1 MKSLRKMDELCH
13 SLSIMQGRLFER
25 SVEKLIPSYFFIKS
39 FMLSEEA
46 RALDDLNLE
55 KAGITEVEIF
65 NSIKTKIDTTRG
77 SLLPYPIM
85 RFIGYF
91 YRSASYIYNVSSKY
105 LYEHIPVKSL
115 ISSYDAL
122 HSLPI
127 EEAIKDMFSIHK
139 IELKTKEEQFSE
151 EYKKNSNRVGVAKRE
166 MNGFELSLEEF
177 NSIPVEKFDN

>member
-25 SVEKLIPSYFFIKS
+25 SVEHLIPSFFFIKS

-46 RALDDLNLE
+46 LAIDDLDLE

-65 NSIKTKIDTTRG
+65 NSINTKIDTKRG
-77 SLLPYPIM
+77 ILLPYPII
-85 RFIGYF
+85 RYIGYF
-91 YRSASYIYNVSSKY
+91 YRSASYLYNLKSKY
-105 LYEHIPVKSL
+105 LFEHIPVKSI

-127 EEAIKDMFSIHK
+127 EDAINDMFSIHK
-139 IELKTKEEQFSE
+139 VDIKTKEEQFNE
-151 EYKKNSNRVGVAKRE
+151 ELKKQSNRIGIAKKE
-166 MNGFELSLEEF
+166 MDGFVLSLEDF
-177 NSIPVEKFDN
+177 NSIPIEKFDK